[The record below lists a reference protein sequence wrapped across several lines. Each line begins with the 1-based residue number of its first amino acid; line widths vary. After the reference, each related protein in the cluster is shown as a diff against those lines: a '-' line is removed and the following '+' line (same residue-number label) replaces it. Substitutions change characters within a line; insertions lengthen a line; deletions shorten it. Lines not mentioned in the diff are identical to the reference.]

1 MQNKTKNLL
10 FSLLILCGVI
20 LSSSNVQASQSP
32 ILNFSDLINGPK
44 SGLGDGLGEGAIV
57 TIWGNNLGSSQGTSK
72 VYFKDSNNTIR
83 EAAHI
88 YYWKNADGQ
97 LPGGPSDLY
106 ASHQMQEIAFSI
118 PSASA
123 DGAGKIYVEVGGV
136 NSTELDFYARS
147 NGIIRFVKTG
157 GVDSGVGSWASPW
170 ATVAYATRGNT
181 AGVGDVIYI
190 ASDIINA
197 SRIQYGANAQLD
209 GSVNNQI
216 AVVSYP
222 GNLLTVTSA
231 TTGGIQNY
239 YTQNDWWVLSKI
251 RVKAYSGTIGSS
263 AHGRT
268 IGCEHTQPDG
278 IDANGQAGAIGCTA
292 GEYNARG
299 TNSCDD
305 LKILGN
311 YIHNYGGQTT
321 SNKEHATYFSL
332 RNNYSAIAPEV
343 GWNRLEDN
351 EARFGIHIYD
361 ENECG
366 EYTGIFKVHDNW
378 IENQVGAG
386 INIGTQNCALNP
398 LGFRGNVQ
406 AYNNILIN
414 PGQYSPVS
422 TYGHG
427 IMLYGQLN
435 YMNVKLWN
443 NTIYGY
449 GSPSNTANDVFVIW
463 TQTGS
468 VNNFDGMV
476 DMYNNIIVDTNG
488 FTYVPATYQRAPD
501 NYENNIWY
509 STNVSPPVLPSWDLT
524 AVSQDPLFTSP
535 STNDF
540 TLQST
545 SPAINAGTTLALVS
559 NDFLGVSRPQGISYD
574 IGAFEYISSDPIP
587 ESCSDNIQNQDET
600 GIDCGGVC
608 DVCEIP
614 ITYGLNNFISV
625 ITNWLQIG
633 NETSDVNSDS
643 IVNTRDL
650 GIMMSNWSN

>member
-1 MQNKTKNLL
+1 MQKIKLKTIFLLVLVFLGVNL
-10 FSLLILCGVI
+10 
-20 LSSSNVQASQSP
+20 SNSAKATNLP

-44 SGLGDGLGEGAIV
+44 SGLGDGLGEGTIV

-72 VYFKDSNNTIR
+72 IYFRDSSSVIH
-83 EAAHI
+83 EPAYV

-106 ASHQMQEIAFSI
+106 TSHKMQEIAFSI
-118 PSASA
+118 PSAA
-123 DGAGKIYVEVGGV
+123 ANGAGKIYVEVGGV
-136 NSTELDFYARS
+136 NSSELDFYVRS
-147 NGIIRFVKTG
+147 NGVIRFVKAG
-157 GVDSGVGSWASPW
+157 GVDSGVGSWSAPW

-190 ASDIINA
+190 ASDITNA

-209 GSVNNQI
+209 GSANNHI
-216 AVVSYP
+216 AVASYP
-222 GNLLTVTSA
+222 GNLLTVVS
-231 TTGGIQNY
+231 TTTAGIQNY

-251 RVKAYSGTIGSS
+251 RVKAYAGTIGSS

-292 GEYNARG
+292 GEYDARG

-305 LKILGN
+305 LKVLGN
-311 YIHNYGGQTT
+311 YIHDYGGQTT

-361 ENECG
+361 EHACG
-366 EYTGIFKVHDNW
+366 EYTGVFKVHNNY
-378 IENQVGAG
+378 IEDQVGAA
-386 INIGTQNCALNP
+386 INVGTQNCDLNP
-398 LGFRGNVQ
+398 LGFRGTIE
-406 AYNNILIN
+406 AYNNIIVS
-414 PGQYSPVS
+414 PGLYSPVS

-443 NTIYGY
+443 NIIYGY
-449 GSPSNTANDVFVIW
+449 GSLSNTANDVFVIW
-463 TQTGS
+463 TQAGN
-468 VNNFDGMV
+468 VNNFDGTA
-476 DMYNNIIVDTNG
+476 DMYNNIIIDTNG
-488 FTYVPATYQRAPD
+488 FNYVPATYQRAPN

-509 STNVSPPVLPSWDLT
+509 STNVSSPVLPSWDLT
-524 AVSQDPLFTSP
+524 AISQDPLFTSP

-540 TLQST
+540 TLQYS
-545 SPAINAGTTLALVS
+545 SPAIDAGTALASVPD
-559 NDFLGVSRPQGISYD
+559 DFLGISRPQGSAYD
-574 IGAFEYISSDPIP
+574 IGAFEYVSAA
-587 ESCSDNIQNQDET
+587 EETCSDSIQNQDET
-600 GIDCGGVC
+600 GVDCGGVC
-608 DVCEIP
+608 EACIVP
-614 ITYGLNNFISV
+614 TTYGLSNFISA

-633 NETSDVNSDS
+633 NETSDVNSDGV
-643 IVNTRDL
+643 VNTRDL
-650 GIMMSNWSN
+650 GVMMSGWEE